1 MVDANMTRSVFG
13 LILVNVLLTSLA
25 QVILKAGMSADA
37 VQASLA
43 QGARWSTALV
53 VGSNPLV
60 LLGLAMYF
68 ASAVIWLL
76 ILARVE
82 VSLAYP
88 FVGLGFVIT
97 MLLGWWIHGDTLSLM
112 RVGGTVLI
120 AVGVA
125 VLAHS

>member
-1 MVDANMTRSVFG
+1 MTRSVFG

-25 QVILKAGMSADA
+25 QVILKAGMSADS
-37 VQASLA
+37 VQASLT
-43 QGARWSTALV
+43 QGARWSTAWTVGTHPWV
-53 VGSNPLV
+53 VV
-60 LLGLAMYF
+60 GLAMYF

-76 ILARVE
+76 VLARVE

-97 MLLGWWIHGDTLSLM
+97 MLLGWWIHGDSLTGM
-112 RVGGTVLI
+112 RIAGTVLI
-120 AVGVA
+120 AMGVA

>member
-1 MVDANMTRSVFG
+1 MTRSVFG

-25 QVILKAGMSADA
+25 QVILRAGMSADA
-37 VQASLA
+37 VQASLS
-43 QGARWSTALV
+43 QGARWSTAWA

-60 LLGLAMYF
+60 IGGLAMYF

-76 ILARVE
+76 VLARVE

-88 FVGLGFVIT
+88 FVGLGFVVT
-97 MLLGWWIHGDTLSLM
+97 MLLGWWLQGDTISLM
-112 RVGGTVLI
+112 RIGGTLLI

-125 VLAHS
+125 VLARS

>member
-1 MVDANMTRSVFG
+1 
-13 LILVNVLLTSLA
+13 
-25 QVILKAGMSADA
+25 
-37 VQASLA
+37 
-43 QGARWSTALV
+43 
-53 VGSNPLV
+53 
-60 LLGLAMYF
+60 
-68 ASAVIWLL
+68 
-76 ILARVE
+76 VE